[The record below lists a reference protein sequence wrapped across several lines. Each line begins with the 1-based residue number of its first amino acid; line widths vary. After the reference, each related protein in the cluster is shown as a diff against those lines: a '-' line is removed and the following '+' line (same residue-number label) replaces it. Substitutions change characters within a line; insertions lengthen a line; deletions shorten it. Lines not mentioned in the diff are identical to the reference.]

1 MKNWKKTSIIA
12 VTTFGMLIG
21 GLNINPVYAK
31 NLTDL
36 GVSQEYIFRN
46 YKFEEDRYEAD
57 IQVLSIN
64 TLKNKDLEADLNK
77 KFMTQGQTMYDEF
90 NKQVESMKAD
100 GIEGYIGVGC
110 EYQVKTDND
119 NVLCIVLTEYT
130 GMGSSNT
137 MFKTYNIDKEKQSII
152 NLKHLFKDDK
162 YIQVISD
169 NIKEQMHSIMKAD
182 ETQTFDIDIADDSN
196 STFKKIKADQNF
208 YINNWGEL
216 VILFDKYEVAP
227 GYMGAQEFIIP
238 TEVIQSL
245 VSTQN
250 VLK

>member
-12 VTTFGMLIG
+12 ATTFGMLIG

-46 YKFEEDRYEAD
+46 YKVEEDTYEAD
-57 IQVLSIN
+57 IQILTIN

-77 KFMTQGQTMYDEF
+77 KFMAQGQTMYDEF
-90 NKQVESMKAD
+90 NKEIESMKAD
-100 GIEGYIGVGC
+100 GVEGYIGVGS
-110 EYQVKTDND
+110 EYQVKTDDD
-119 NVLCIVLTEYT
+119 NVLSIVLTEYT

-137 MFKTYNIDKEKQSII
+137 IFKTYNIDKEKQSII
-152 NLKHLFKDDK
+152 NLKDLFKDDK
-162 YIQVISD
+162 YIQIISN
-169 NIKEQMHSIMKAD
+169 NIKEQMSSITKAD
-182 ETQTFDIDIADDSN
+182 ETKTFFIGDDSN
-196 STFKKIKADQNF
+196 LLFEKIKADQNF

-238 TEVIQSL
+238 TEAIQSL
-245 VSTQN
+245 LVTQN
-250 VLK
+250 LII